1 MKQAKLH
8 NIAKLSIAT
17 VSLTIGCYLWYDY
30 IKESKNVK
38 KEQQNFEY
46 GNSINYAKIVSS
58 FGKKIFETL
67 SSRREGL
74 TKKVDTNAEMKKQ
87 QISFLNRCLNL

>member
-1 MKQAKLH
+1 MHDLAKV
-8 NIAKLSIAT
+8 SIAT
-17 VSLTIGCYLWYDY
+17 VGLTVGCYLCYNY

-58 FGKKIFETL
+58 FGQRMFELLKKTDVN
-67 SSRREGL
+67 
-74 TKKVDTNAEMKKQ
+74 KEMKKQ
-87 QISFLNRCLNL
+87 QIQFLNRCLGL